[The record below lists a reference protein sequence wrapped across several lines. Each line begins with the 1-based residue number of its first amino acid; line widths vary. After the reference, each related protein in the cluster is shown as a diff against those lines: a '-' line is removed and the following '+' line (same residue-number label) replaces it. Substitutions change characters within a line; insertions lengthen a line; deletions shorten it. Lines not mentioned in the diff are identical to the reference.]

1 MKEQVKKTMK
11 ALTENG
17 FEPFYFETPEEAMEA
32 LYQEISPEETVGIGG
47 SVTIISMG
55 VREKLEERG
64 IRIITHNG
72 EPDPKR
78 RKTLMRE
85 AMITDVYLTSSNAI
99 TEDGKLVN
107 IDGTGNRL
115 ASMLFGHDRVIY
127 ICGVNKLTKDV
138 YEAYDRIKKIATPR
152 NTERLQYD
160 TPCRYGPCTDCR
172 SPQRVCNGTL
182 IMDKKMNSPRSLIY
196 LINQELGY

>member
-1 MKEQVKKTMK
+1 MQEQVKKTME
-11 ALTENG
+11 ALAGNG
-17 FEPFYFETPEEAMEA
+17 FEPFYFETTEEALDA
-32 LYQEISPEETVGIGG
+32 LFQEISPEETVGIGG
-47 SVTIISMG
+47 SMTIINMG
-55 VREKLEERG
+55 VREKLEVRG
-64 IRIITHNG
+64 IRVITHNG
-72 EPDPKR
+72 EPDPQK
-78 RKTLMRE
+78 KKKLLKE
-85 AMITDVYLTSSNAI
+85 AMVTDVYLTSSNAI

-138 YEAYDRIKKIATPR
+138 QTAYDRIKKIAAPW
-152 NTERLQYD
+152 NTERLQLE

-172 SPQRVCNGTL
+172 SRQRICNATL
-182 IMDKKMNSPRSLIY
+182 IMDKKMNSSRSLIY